1 MDFVPDYTLAKKQ
14 VHEEYFNRYTSAYV
28 VTNEKLR
35 KAMQFVPE
43 KCDNALVVAASGD
56 HPLFCSL
63 YGAKNVDTFDISY
76 NAKCM
81 MDIKVAALN
90 VLGYLEYKSFLQDL
104 YVTCRSNSIN
114 ITNVKSMDE
123 ILQKLSKTESDYI
136 SILKNEPLF
145 SRGQS
150 PVASGAL
157 PTFFEYC
164 TLRKKIIKPY
174 NFFLTGIS
182 KLETHLEKSYDF
194 VHLSNIFDYV
204 SEGSYADLLLP
215 LMQHLN
221 PGGRI
226 VLENFDDDCSFGL
239 DYMERKIL
247 SNVNNSFVLK
257 KSKYLH
263 ILERIR

>member
-1 MDFVPDYTLAKKQ
+1 MDFVPDYNLARQ
-14 VHEEYFNRYTSAYV
+14 RVRDEYFNMYTGAYV
-28 VTNEKLR
+28 VTNEELR
-35 KAMQFVPE
+35 KSMCFVPE
-43 KCDNALVVAASGD
+43 ICKNALVVAASGD

-63 YGAKNVDTFDISY
+63 YGAQHVDTFDISY

-90 VLGYLEYKSFLQDL
+90 SLDYLDYRCFLGDL
-104 YVTCRSNSIN
+104 YTECRSSSIN
-114 ITNVKSMDE
+114 ITNVKNMDK
-123 ILQKLSKTESDYI
+123 ILQMLPKTESDYI
-136 SILKNEPLF
+136 RVLKNEPLF
-145 SRGQS
+145 SRGPNPTS
-150 PVASGAL
+150 MGAL

-174 NFFLTGIS
+174 NFFLAGIF
-182 KLETHLEKSYDF
+182 KLEKHLEKHYDF

-204 SEGSYADLLLP
+204 SEGYYADLLLP
-215 LMQHLN
+215 LMKHLN

-226 VLENFDDDCSFGL
+226 VLENFDDDCGFGL

-247 SNVNNSFVLK
+247 SMVDNSFALK

-263 ILERIR
+263 ILERVR